1 MDPTEDEGAPEGVE
15 TPETPEVV
23 PSMLDA
29 INEALAPTVPVVA
42 DPLADETDEEEDD
55 AEGEEEGDET
65 RARDKDGKFLP
76 KAGDA
81 PKLGPDGKP
90 LPVEAAKLGP
100 DGKPLPTEPAKKADP
115 VNDPIPEDVKGRTRE
130 RMTSLITA
138 VKEKDEMI
146 AVQNQLFDS
155 IKSTGATPEE
165 FGAMVGYMRWVHS
178 DKPEDLKQA
187 RELLMH
193 ELRAVSL
200 KLGEAAPGVDF
211 VAEHADLQT
220 AVDNG
225 QMTVEAAQEMALHR
239 SRVKTQTERQ
249 AAERTAEQS
258 TQAATAERNGAIA
271 DLDALGK
278 TLNATDPDFATK
290 HEILQPV
297 LASLGMLPPSK
308 WKAAFTGAYKAITPA
323 QVARFKSTGVAPAV
337 APLKGGQQP
346 LRANKS
352 PSGDAKRTATS
363 LHDAMFGEGFP
374 E

>member
-1 MDPTEDEGAPEGVE
+1 MDPTEDEGTPEVVVP
-15 TPETPEVV
+15 PETPEVV

-29 INEALAPTVPVVA
+29 INEALAPTVPKVET
-42 DPLADETDEEEDD
+42 PEGDETDEDD
-55 AEGEEEGDET
+55 EAEGEEEGDET
-65 RARDKDGKFLP
+65 RARGKDGKFLP

-90 LPVEAAKLGP
+90 LPVEPPKLGP
-100 DGKPLPTEPAKKADP
+100 DGKPLPAEPAKKADP

-146 AVQNQLFDS
+146 SVQNQLFDS

-249 AAERTAEQS
+249 TAERTAEQT

-323 QVARFKSTGVAPAV
+323 QVARFKSTGVSPTV